1 MANNYYLSK
10 SFILTVCLSIVIAV
24 VQPSNGNA
32 LTFKKGEKKSFKD
45 SEENSQTMPTMT
57 KAEKKEYQKDQARA
71 EQKNIF
77 QYDWSEVAG
86 DDSWGSFKSPFFHS
100 ELVNGKNFSPI
111 GVASNAFDGV
121 YKYDYMCNGD
131 KIGSSSPWDGSKFFI
146 KNGTIK
152 NDRGGAGRIK
162 MEFGKV
168 DDQGRFLMKFYRAS
182 SGGKN
187 YTGRDFLFTGQ
198 LGTGATKKFKNR
210 HLTGNFFG
218 FGYGRP
224 VAGGEK
230 DDGKFR
236 YTLGCVGFLEKTGE
250 LSEVVEAKQ
259 FDGLSIVLKSRNP
272 RDAWDLLQDNGDELH
287 IKIKISGNDA
297 QTKKGFVLV
306 LPSST
311 PDMKD
316 EEYYAQAFNEMGY
329 ASVVLY
335 GAEPRFSSKF
345 STAYTSYMQARDAIA
360 ALDFLENKYG
370 LGDVVAITGSSQGS
384 LAALRTSMLP
394 YAETFPNLA
403 KISHIIMIN
412 AACPDSVEVP
422 ISQNAKVITL
432 NGRSDN
438 ALPPEICSNM
448 KASSNA
454 DITNVVYDGGHHF
467 ESPFFKKGI
476 SDGKHLLA
484 NCAIAVHENLEESTM
499 IRSTGE
505 IKRLLKGGSHEEYS
519 KWIIKNCLGSGTVEG
534 YEKNSAKQMWAD
546 LEIFLG
552 Q

>member
-1 MANNYYLSK
+1 MEKSYYFSTFFSVLG
-10 SFILTVCLSIVIAV
+10 CLSIIFVLS
-24 VQPSNGNA
+24 QPSIGNA
-32 LTFKKGEKKSFKD
+32 LTL
-45 SEENSQTMPTMT
+45 T

-86 DDSWGSFKSPFFHS
+86 DDSWGSFKSPHFHS
-100 ELVNGKNFSPI
+100 ELVSGKNFPPI

-121 YKYDYMCNGD
+121 YKYDYQCNGD
-131 KIGSSSPWDGSKFFI
+131 KIGSRSPWDGSKFFI
-146 KNGTIK
+146 KNGTIG

-162 MEFGKV
+162 MEFGTV
-168 DDQGRFLMKFYRAS
+168 DEQGRFLMKFYRLS
-182 SGGKN
+182 PGGKK
-187 YTGRDFLFTGQ
+187 YTGRDYLFTGQ
-198 LGTGATKKFKNR
+198 LGTGSTKKFKNR
-210 HLTGNFFG
+210 HLAGNFYG
-218 FGYGRP
+218 FSYGRP

-236 YTLGCVGFLEKTGE
+236 YSLGCVGFLEKIGE
-250 LSEVVEAKQ
+250 LSQLVEAEK

-272 RDAWDLLQDNGDELH
+272 KDAWDLLQDQGDEIY
-287 IKIKISGNDA
+287 IKIKISGSNV
-297 QTKKGFVLV
+297 QIKNGFVVV

-329 ASVVLY
+329 ASVVVY
-335 GAEPRFSSKF
+335 GAKPRFSSKF

-360 ALDFLENKYG
+360 ALNLLEKKYG
-370 LGDVVAITGSSQGS
+370 LGDLVAIAGSSQGS

-394 YAETFPNLA
+394 YAGTFPNLS
-403 KISHIIMIN
+403 KVSHVIMIN
-412 AACPDSVEVP
+412 AACPDSLEVP
-422 ISQNAKVITL
+422 LSQNAKIITF

-448 KASSNA
+448 KASSNG

-467 ESPFFKKGI
+467 ESPFFTKGI

-484 NCAIAVHENLEESTM
+484 NCAIAVHENLEESAM

-505 IKRLLKGGSHEEYS
+505 IKRLIKGKSHQEFS
-519 KWIIKNCLGSGTVEG
+519 NWIIENCLGSGTVEG
-534 YEKNSAKQMWAD
+534 YEETSAKQMWAD
-546 LEIFLG
+546 LKVFLR

>member
-1 MANNYYLSK
+1 MANNYYFLK
-10 SFILTVCLSIVIAV
+10 SFILTVCLSIVIAL
-24 VQPSNGNA
+24 VQPSIGNA

-45 SEENSQTMPTMT
+45 LEENSQTTPTMT
-57 KAEKKEYQKDQARA
+57 NEEKKRYQKDKARA

-86 DDSWGSFKSPFFHS
+86 EDSWGSFKSPFFHN
-100 ELVNGKNFSPI
+100 ELVSGQNFPPI
-111 GVASNAFDGV
+111 GAASSTFDGV

-168 DDQGRFLMKFYRAS
+168 DDQGRFLMKFYRVS
-182 SGGKN
+182 PGGKN

-210 HLTGNFFG
+210 HLAGNFLG

-224 VAGGEK
+224 VAGGNK

-236 YTLGCVGFLEKTGE
+236 YTLGCVGFLEKIGE

-272 RDAWDLLQDNGDELH
+272 KDAFDLLQDQGDELY
-287 IKIKISGNDA
+287 IKIKISGNDK
-297 QTKKGFVLV
+297 QTKKGFVLI

-316 EEYYAQAFNEMGY
+316 EEYYARAFNEMGY

-360 ALDFLENKYG
+360 ALDLLQSKYG

-394 YAETFPNLA
+394 YAKKFPNLA

-412 AACPDSVEVP
+412 AACPDSLEVP
-422 ISQNAKVITL
+422 ISQNTKVITL

-448 KASSNA
+448 KTSSSA

-467 ESPFFKKGI
+467 ESPFFTKGI

-484 NCAIAVHENLEESTM
+484 NCAIAVHENLEESAM

-505 IKRLLKGGSHEEYS
+505 IKRLLKGESHEEYS
-519 KWIIKNCLGSGTVEG
+519 KWIIENCLGSGTVEG
-534 YEKNSAKQMWAD
+534 YEEKSAKQMWAD
-546 LEIFLG
+546 LETFLS